1 MRNYIAAVF
10 DDSRKAYEALHQL
23 WELDGSGDITVHG
36 TGVVHRDELGLI
48 QVDTKETH
56 PVLGTA
62 IGVGVGALLGALAGP
77 AGAAVGAAGGAGIGA
92 ATGGT
97 LGMIADL
104 DRADTRQEA
113 ADETGF
119 VLGVGQS
126 AVIADVSE
134 DWTTPIDS
142 RIHKL
147 GGKVYRR
154 PRSDIRDDAWYSPA
168 YPYGYYL
175 YPYEYVPPPYAC

>member
-10 DDSRKAYEALHQL
+10 DDSRKAYEALRQL
-23 WELDGSGDITVHG
+23 WDLDGRGDITVHG
-36 TGVVHRDELGLI
+36 TGVVHRDEFGFI

-92 ATGGT
+92 ATGGAV
-97 LGMIADL
+97 GMIADL

-134 DWTTPIDS
+134 DWTAPIDTC
-142 RIHKL
+142 IHKL

-154 PRSDIRDDAWYSPA
+154 PRSHIRDDAWYSPA

-175 YPYEYVPPPYAC
+175 YPYEYVPPAYVF

>member
-10 DDSRKAYEALHQL
+10 DDSRKAYEALRQL
-23 WELDGSGDITVHG
+23 WDLDGRGDIAVHG
-36 TGVVHRDELGLI
+36 TGVVHRDELGFI

-56 PVLGTA
+56 PALGTA

-77 AGAAVGAAGGAGIGA
+77 AGAAVGAV
-92 ATGGT
+92 
-97 LGMIADL
+97 GMIADL

-119 VLGVGQS
+119 VLGFKQS

-134 DWTTPIDS
+134 DWTTPIDTCI
-142 RIHKL
+142 RKL

-175 YPYEYVPPPYAC
+175 YPYEYVPPAYAF

>member
-1 MRNYIAAVF
+1 M
-10 DDSRKAYEALHQL
+10 
-23 WELDGSGDITVHG
+23 
-36 TGVVHRDELGLI
+36 
-48 QVDTKETH
+48 
-56 PVLGTA
+56 
-62 IGVGVGALLGALAGP
+62 
-77 AGAAVGAAGGAGIGA
+77 
-92 ATGGT
+92 
-97 LGMIADL
+97 MADL

-134 DWTTPIDS
+134 DWTTPIDTS
-142 RIHKL
+142 IRKL

-154 PRSDIRDDAWYSPA
+154 PRSDIRDDSWYSPA

-175 YPYEYVPPPYAC
+175 YPYEYIPSSYPVW